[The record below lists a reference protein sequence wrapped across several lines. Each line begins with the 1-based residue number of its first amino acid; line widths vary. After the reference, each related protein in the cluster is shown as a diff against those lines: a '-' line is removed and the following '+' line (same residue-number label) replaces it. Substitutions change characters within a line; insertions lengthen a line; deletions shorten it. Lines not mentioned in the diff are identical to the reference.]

1 MSRSTIKAIGKSK
14 LLLNTQVISLLLS
27 LLFVCLFL
35 RFDIEIFVWVIVF
48 DAVISYSIVGF
59 CIGKYLN
66 YSLFRQVADWGGSF
80 IVSMVVA
87 YITSIVAT
95 KIHIPMIAE
104 VIIFFVLNTGLYFIT
119 SILLKNDIA
128 TMAINVIKNK
138 VNKKTDV

>member
-1 MSRSTIKAIGKSK
+1 M
-14 LLLNTQVISLLLS
+14 
-27 LLFVCLFL
+27 
-35 RFDIEIFVWVIVF
+35 
-48 DAVISYSIVGF
+48 
-59 CIGKYLN
+59 
-66 YSLFRQVADWGGSF
+66 GGSF

>member
-1 MSRSTIKAIGKSK
+1 
-14 LLLNTQVISLLLS
+14 
-27 LLFVCLFL
+27 
-35 RFDIEIFVWVIVF
+35 
-48 DAVISYSIVGF
+48 
-59 CIGKYLN
+59 
-66 YSLFRQVADWGGSF
+66 
-80 IVSMVVA
+80 MVVA